1 MSVHHTENSKLTY
14 WLLQVENSSII
25 LTGAGALN
33 KLLGRE
39 VYTSNTQLGGTQ
51 VGHIHTMWG
60 VSGRLVDPS
69 SCELI
74 KGLLSVDVEHFGGAG
89 VLCSTI

>member
-1 MSVHHTENSKLTY
+1 MADVGLLSFALFGLDFSVPGDFRGLPRG
-14 WLLQVENSSII
+14 L
-25 LTGAGALN
+25 
-33 KLLGRE
+33 
-39 VYTSNTQLGGTQ
+39 
-51 VGHIHTMWG
+51 WG

-74 KGLLSVDVEHFGGAG
+74 KGLLSVDVEHFGSAG

>member
-1 MSVHHTENSKLTY
+1 MGDVGLIFLALFGLDFSVPADFRGLP
-14 WLLQVENSSII
+14 
-25 LTGAGALN
+25 
-33 KLLGRE
+33 LG
-39 VYTSNTQLGGTQ
+39 L
-51 VGHIHTMWG
+51 WG

-74 KGLLSVDVEHFGGAG
+74 KGLLSVDDQFGSAG

>member
-1 MSVHHTENSKLTY
+1 MADVGLTSSDVGLTSLALFGLDFSVPADFRGLPRG
-14 WLLQVENSSII
+14 L
-25 LTGAGALN
+25 
-33 KLLGRE
+33 
-39 VYTSNTQLGGTQ
+39 
-51 VGHIHTMWG
+51 WG

-74 KGLLSVDVEHFGGAG
+74 KGLLSVDVEHFGSAG